1 MISLVNSGKQLLGN
15 KDNNPLKSLPEKDA
29 EGIISNSFSGSSITP
44 TSNQINTLQERKT
57 TNQCLP

>member
-15 KDNNPLKSLPEKDA
+15 KDNDPQESLPEKK
-29 EGIISNSFSGSSITP
+29 GIISTFSGSSITP